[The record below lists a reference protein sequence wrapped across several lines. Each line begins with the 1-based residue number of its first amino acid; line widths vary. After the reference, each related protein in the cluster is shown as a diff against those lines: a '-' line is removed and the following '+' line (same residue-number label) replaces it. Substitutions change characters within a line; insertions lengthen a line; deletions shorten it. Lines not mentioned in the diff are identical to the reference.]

1 MKTIGIIGGM
11 GPEATVDMYMKIIR
25 YYQKNLGA
33 KYDKDFPEIIIWN
46 VPIPDVVE
54 SSENE
59 ELTLKMLSD
68 VAIRMEKNRC
78 NFIVIA
84 CNTVQYLLEQIRE
97 SVKIPILG
105 IAEINAKFVKKKDYS
120 RVGIIGTKTMI
131 NKQIYDKDF
140 ERIGL
145 KLIKPGRADQEKLT
159 KVIMNQL
166 AGKITKE
173 DKQELIIVVKNLQNQ
188 GAEVILV
195 ACTDLPMIMGQ
206 EDFKIPLI
214 DCTQI
219 YANETAKLSTFK
231 SKTKINVGDNY
242 V

>member
-1 MKTIGIIGGM
+1 
-11 GPEATVDMYMKIIR
+11 
-25 YYQKNLGA
+25 
-33 KYDKDFPEIIIWN
+33 
-46 VPIPDVVE
+46 
-54 SSENE
+54 
-59 ELTLKMLSD
+59 
-68 VAIRMEKNRC
+68 
-78 NFIVIA
+78 
-84 CNTVQYLLEQIRE
+84 
-97 SVKIPILG
+97 
-105 IAEINAKFVKKKDYS
+105 
-120 RVGIIGTKTMI
+120 
-131 NKQIYDKDF
+131 
-140 ERIGL
+140 
-145 KLIKPGRADQEKLT
+145 
-159 KVIMNQL
+159 MNQL